1 MRPRV
6 GLRRRLFASQAA
18 TLAIVSVAAFG
29 GWALSD
35 WVSTNAAAERRRVQL
50 ESATVSQL
58 SFELLQ
64 AVPHTGHYL
73 VDARRQKLVGALVS
87 DIEQLRRFRF
97 TLDRKLTTLSQVAQS
112 GALHRELEAIR
123 LLTIQVQRNLETTV
137 SAVLTAQS
145 QGQRLPLA
153 TLEQAIQDPA
163 IEAIRDHGDE
173 LNTLHQGAEKELATL
188 NTNER
193 SAFLLGLG
201 VWIAGLLVGWA
212 VGLGFAWRTG
222 NRILQPLV
230 ELEHLMLNPD
240 GDVEAALQSLTFSK
254 APLEIVSL
262 SRSFHRLVT
271 EAKALTT
278 QLKALASTDGLTA
291 VGNRRRFDE
300 VLDQEWRRGLRSGQ
314 PLSLLLLDVD
324 HFKAY
329 NDRWGHV
336 QGDSCLKRIAEVI
349 SSQVR
354 RSSDLVCRI
363 GGEEFAVLLPETG
376 LDEAQRLAQEI
387 VAALDA
393 ASLEHGSSPVADW
406 VTASIGVASAIPQ
419 PEHTGRQLVERAD
432 RALYS
437 RKRDHGR
444 HGVTA
449 ADPAPGE

>member
-18 TLAIVSVAAFG
+18 TLAIVTVAAGG
-29 GWALSD
+29 GWFLSD
-35 WVSTNAAAERRRVQL
+35 WVSKNARAETSRVEL
-50 ESATVSQL
+50 ESETISQL

-64 AVPHTGHYL
+64 AVPHTSHYL
-73 VDARRQKLVGALVS
+73 VEARRQKLIGALVT
-87 DIEQLRRFRF
+87 DIENLRRFRF
-97 TLDRKLTTLSQVAQS
+97 NLDGKLTALNQVSQS
-112 GALHRELEAIR
+112 GSLHRELEAIR
-123 LLTIQVQRNLETTV
+123 LLTVQVQRNLELTLST
-137 SAVLTAQS
+137 VLTAQI
-145 QGQRLPLA
+145 QGQPFPRA
-153 TLEQAIQDPA
+153 RLEQTIQDPA
-163 IEAIRDHGDE
+163 IEEIREHGDE
-173 LNTLHQGAEKELATL
+173 LSTLQ
-188 NTNER
+188 R
-193 SAFLLGLG
+193 SADQKLTALKTEERAAVLLGFG
-201 VWIAGLLVGWA
+201 VWMAGLLVGWG

-230 ELEHLMLNPD
+230 ELERLMKNPD
-240 GDVEAALQSLTFSK
+240 QDVGVALQSPTFSK
-254 APLEIVSL
+254 APKEIVSL
-262 SRSFHRLVT
+262 SRSFQRLVS
-271 EAKALTT
+271 EAQTLTT
-278 QLKALASTDGLTA
+278 QLKAQASTDGLTA

-300 VLDQEWRRGLRSGQ
+300 VLGQEWKRGLRSGR

-336 QGDSCLKRIAEVI
+336 QGDACLKSIAEVI

-354 RSSDLVCRI
+354 RSSDLVCRV

-376 LDEAQRLAQEI
+376 MAEAQRLAQEI
-387 VAALDA
+387 VTALDSAALQ
-393 ASLEHGSSPVADW
+393 HGSSPVADW

-419 PEHTGRQLVERAD
+419 PESSERQLVERAD

-449 ADPAPGE
+449 ADPAPRE

>member
-18 TLAIVSVAAFG
+18 TLAIVTVAAGG
-29 GWALSD
+29 GWFLSD
-35 WVSTNAAAERRRVQL
+35 WVSKKARAETSRVEL
-50 ESATVSQL
+50 ESETISQL

-64 AVPHTGHYL
+64 AVPHTSHYL
-73 VDARRQKLVGALVS
+73 VEARRQKLIGALVT
-87 DIEQLRRFRF
+87 DIENLRRFRLN
-97 TLDRKLTTLSQVAQS
+97 LDGKLTALNQVSQS
-112 GALHRELEAIR
+112 GSLHRELEAIR
-123 LLTIQVQRNLETTV
+123 LLTVQVQRNLELTLST
-137 SAVLTAQS
+137 VLTAQI
-145 QGQRLPLA
+145 QGQPFPRA
-153 TLEQAIQDPA
+153 RLEQTIQDPA
-163 IEAIRDHGDE
+163 IEEIREHGDE
-173 LNTLHQGAEKELATL
+173 LSTLQ
-188 NTNER
+188 R
-193 SAFLLGLG
+193 SADQKLTALKTEERAAVLLGFG
-201 VWIAGLLVGWA
+201 VWMAGLLVGWG

-230 ELEHLMLNPD
+230 ELERLMKNPD
-240 GDVEAALQSLTFSK
+240 QDVSVALQSPTFSK
-254 APLEIVSL
+254 APKEIVSL
-262 SRSFHRLVT
+262 SRSFQRLVS
-271 EAKALTT
+271 EAQTLTT
-278 QLKALASTDGLTA
+278 QLKAQASTDGLTA

-300 VLDQEWRRGLRSGQ
+300 VLGQEWNRGLRSGR

-329 NDRWGHV
+329 NDRWGHM
-336 QGDSCLKRIAEVI
+336 QGDACLKGIAKVI

-376 LDEAQRLAQEI
+376 MAEAQRLAQEI
-387 VAALDA
+387 VTALDSAALQ
-393 ASLEHGSSPVADW
+393 HGSSPVADW

-419 PEHTGRQLVERAD
+419 PESSERQLVERAD

-449 ADPAPGE
+449 ADPVPGV

>member
-18 TLAIVSVAAFG
+18 TLAIVSMAAVG
-29 GWALSD
+29 SWGLSAL
-35 WVSTNAAAERRRVQL
+35 VSHKARAEATRVEL
-50 ESATVSQL
+50 ESETISQL

-64 AVPHTGHYL
+64 AVPHTGQYL
-73 VDARRQKLVGALVS
+73 VQARRQQLSGALAS
-87 DIEQLRRFRF
+87 DTERLRHFRF
-97 TLDRKLTTLSQVAQS
+97 TLDAKLSALNQVAQS

-123 LLTIQVQRNLETTV
+123 LLTVQAQRNLERTL
-137 SAVLTAQS
+137 SAVRMAQS
-145 QGQRLPLA
+145 QGQPFPLA

-163 IEAIRDHGDE
+163 IEAIRDHGDA
-173 LNTLHQGAEKELATL
+173 LNTLHQTADTKLSELEAE
-188 NTNER
+188 ER
-193 SAFLLGLG
+193 SAVLLGWG
-201 VWIAGLLVGWA
+201 VWIAGLLVGWG

-222 NRILQPLV
+222 TRILKPLV
-230 ELEHLMLNPD
+230 ELERLMLNPA
-240 GDVEAALQSLTFSK
+240 GDVKATLQSLTFSK
-254 APLEIVSL
+254 APEEIVSL
-262 SRSFHRLVT
+262 SRSFHRLLS
-271 EAKALTT
+271 ESQELTS

-300 VLDQEWRRGLRSGQ
+300 VLDQEWKRGLRSGH

-336 QGDSCLKRIAEVI
+336 QGDICLQSIAKVI

-376 LDEAQRLAQEI
+376 MDEAQRLAQEI
-387 VAALDA
+387 VSALDA
-393 ASLEHGSSPVADW
+393 AAIQHGSSPVANW

-419 PEHTGRQLVERAD
+419 REGSERQLVERAD